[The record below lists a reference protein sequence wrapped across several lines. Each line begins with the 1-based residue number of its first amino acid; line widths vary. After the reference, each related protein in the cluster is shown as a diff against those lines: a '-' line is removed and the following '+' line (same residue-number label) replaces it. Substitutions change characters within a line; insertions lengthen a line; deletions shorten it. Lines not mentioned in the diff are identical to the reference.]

1 MCAGPPGTASPA
13 TAELYLFRKLL
24 SPCPDG
30 SRSNARARRDLA
42 HWADQG
48 PARKQALLS
57 SLAFPAIIT
66 IIVGM
71 SGGRTNIFRSSG
83 SKAGLDR
90 MDVTILGLLQ
100 NNARLSVKEI
110 AAEVALAP
118 SSTDERIKRIAR
130 FRVLRGT
137 HAEVD
142 PKAFGVGLEG
152 LFMIELSKHK
162 RGTVDRFID
171 DIAGVPEVRFAFLV
185 TGRYDVV
192 VHVVVRDT
200 QHLKDLALDQFTSR
214 PGVTRF
220 ETSIILRLAA
230 ATNCPSS
237 KWKIEGR

>member
-1 MCAGPPGTASPA
+1 MCAGPPGTASRA

-24 SPCPDG
+24 SPCPDW
-30 SRSNARARRDLA
+30 SRSKARARRDLA
-42 HWADQG
+42 HARADQG

-71 SGGRTNIFRSSG
+71 SGSRTNIFRSS
-83 SKAGLDR
+83 SIAGLDR

-110 AAEVALAP
+110 AAEVALTP
-118 SSTDERIKRIAR
+118 SSTHERIKRMR
-130 FRVLRGT
+130 DSGVLRGT

-142 PKAFGVGLEG
+142 PKAFGIGLEA

-162 RGTVDRFID
+162 RGTVDRFMD
-171 DIAGVPEVRFAFLV
+171 DIARVPEVRFAFLV

-200 QHLKDLALDQFTSR
+200 QHLKDLALDQFTNR
-214 PGVTRF
+214 PGVTRI
-220 ETSIILRLAA
+220 ETSIIFEARRRYEL
-230 ATNCPSS
+230 PVFQM
-237 KWKIEGR
+237 ED